1 MFPTIFSLAL
11 RDAGTKTKL
20 TSSLLIMTKVGGAIA
35 PVIMGILRRYYWEYG
50 DCLSHTVGM
59 LWGDWRGCSNAKIL
73 FDWYREGLKE

>member
-35 PVIMGILRRYYWEYG
+35 PVIMGILRGYYWEYG

-59 LWGDWRGCSNAKIL
+59 LWGDWRGCGNAKIL